1 MAKHRYFWQLSPLEK
16 WRWTGLRIRLALV
29 PDEPQRVDEY
39 LGVSRWLHQ
48 HGGHAAW
55 SIASEA
61 ARLLMA
67 TAADPALPL
76 YWRSLCLDNASRP
89 LDQLAQLARED
100 LQQLDLAQL
109 RRRPAALD
117 VSPAG
122 DVS

>member
-16 WRWTGLRIRLALV
+16 WRWSGLRIRLALT
-29 PDEPQRVDEY
+29 PDDPQRVDEY
-39 LGVSRWLHQ
+39 LGVGRWLHL

-55 SIASEA
+55 PIASEA

-76 YWRSLCLDNASRP
+76 YWRSLCLDNVYRP

-100 LQQLDLAQL
+100 LQPLDLAQW
-109 RRRPAALD
+109 RHRPAPLD
-117 VSPAG
+117 VFPGGGAF
-122 DVS
+122 